1 MRVAFLNLCWHRSI
15 FPGSRPPSIFDTD
28 ELNFCVR
35 NGNRWILIAI
45 STDLNGDPW
54 ENRTP
59 VYGVR
64 GRRLDRLTNG
74 PRKKKRAGTYLF
86 SQVVSNQVS
95 SAQPSLT
102 SVFGMGTGGSSSP
115 LAPTIYFRVLYP
127 QNRTMKTC
135 FVRTIQHLVKPS
147 TD

>member
-1 MRVAFLNLCWHRSI
+1 MVSKGKAFGCYVDRLSKTPPFKGRRFHYQDNLYQNFMHSKKATRKMRVAFLNLCWHRSI

-59 VYGVR
+59 DYAVR
-64 GRRLDRLTNG
+64 GRRLSRLTNG
-74 PRKKKRAGTYLF
+74 PYGAPSGTRTRDPLIK
-86 SQVVSNQVS
+86 SQ
-95 SAQPSLT
+95 L
-102 SVFGMGTGGSSSP
+102 
-115 LAPTIYFRVLYP
+115 LY
-127 QNRTMKTC
+127 QLN
-135 FVRTIQHLVKPS
+135 
-147 TD
+147 